1 MLRVVACRRNQDAG
15 SSGVAAQVTVGVA
28 LETGRIAGVRL
39 ILGHKSL
46 EMTMKVYA
54 KMNSQ
59 IKRQAVGRLSY
70 GKGSQ
75 TPEHLVQLR
84 DTRPFR
90 VQFDEKVPT
99 ADGQGL
105 SELPQVIAAQ

>member
-15 SSGVAAQVTVGVA
+15 SSGVAAHVTVGVA
-28 LETGRIAGVRL
+28 LEPGRIAGVRL
-39 ILGHKSL
+39 ILGHKRL

-59 IKRQAVGRLSY
+59 SKRQAVARLSY

-75 TPEHLVQLR
+75 TPEHLVELP

-90 VQFDEKVPT
+90 VEFGEK
-99 ADGQGL
+99 
-105 SELPQVIAAQ
+105 SLPRMAGA